1 MSHLS
6 SERLA
11 ELADGEPTIAE
22 AEHLAACAICATERS
37 AHQRLLTLAGDER
50 DRVAPPLTS
59 WATLAARLRD
69 EGIIATGAA
78 AGAGVDGSPGVTSSS
93 PDARV
98 VPLVP
103 PRRHRGAWLAGL
115 RVAAG
120 LIIAA
125 TFGALGRISAGASPA
140 PSGREIALTL
150 RQVVGAGG
158 DAGEGLLPQLGSPS
172 GSALA
177 ELGAPFASVDDALET
192 LSSSQREYDRAV
204 AFIATHDSTIHSPG
218 ARDVYRTRLAALD
231 EMAETS
237 RLALSAAPT
246 DPVLNQYYISTLGA
260 REVTLRQ
267 LGSVLTPGK
276 RLSRF

>member
-11 ELADGEPTIAE
+11 ELADGELTVAE

-50 DRVAPPLTS
+50 DRVAPPLTD
-59 WATLAARLRD
+59 WTTLAARLRD
-69 EGIIATGAA
+69 EGIIADGAA
-78 AGAGVDGSPGVTSSS
+78 LDAASDVTSA
-93 PDARV
+93 PTDPRV
-98 VPLVP
+98 VPLVA

-140 PSGREIALTL
+140 PSGREVALTL
-150 RQVVGAGG
+150 RQVVGGGG
-158 DAGEGLLPQLGSPS
+158 DAGEGLLPQFGAPS
-172 GSALA
+172 GSTLA
-177 ELGAPFASVDDALET
+177 EMGAPFASVDDALET

-204 AFIATHDSTIHSPG
+204 AFIAAHDSTVYTPG

-237 RLALSAAPT
+237 RLALSEAPT

>member
-1 MSHLS
+1 MDSSRTQVPNMLHLS

-50 DRVAPPLTS
+50 DRIAPPLTN
-59 WATLAARLRD
+59 WASLAARLR
-69 EGIIATGAA
+69 EEKIIVTPVVAT
-78 AGAGVDGSPGVTSSS
+78 VDAPTN
-93 PDARV
+93 V
-98 VPLVP
+98 VPLVRP
-103 PRRHRGAWLAGL
+103 RPRRWALLAGL

-120 LIIAA
+120 IVFALG
-125 TFGALGRISAGASPA
+125 FGALGRMSANAPA
-140 PSGREIALTL
+140 TPST
-150 RQVVGAGG
+150 
-158 DAGEGLLPQLGSPS
+158 GEMR
-172 GSALA
+172 ALA
-177 ELGAPFASVDDALET
+177 ERLAGTGAAVLPTIPGLNDDSSPFGTVEDALASLEDA
-192 LSSSQREYDRAV
+192 QRKYDRAV
-204 AFIATHDSTIHSPG
+204 AFIAAHDSTQQSPEAG
-218 ARDVYRTRLAALD
+218 EVFRTRLAALD

-237 RLALSAAPT
+237 RQALSVAPA